1 MALLDDV
8 VADFA
13 LAVEDADV
21 IDLLIESADEEAEE
35 AVVILAVADALA
47 LGVTDST
54 VFLLSTT
61 KGAL

>member
-1 MALLDDV
+1 VALLDDV